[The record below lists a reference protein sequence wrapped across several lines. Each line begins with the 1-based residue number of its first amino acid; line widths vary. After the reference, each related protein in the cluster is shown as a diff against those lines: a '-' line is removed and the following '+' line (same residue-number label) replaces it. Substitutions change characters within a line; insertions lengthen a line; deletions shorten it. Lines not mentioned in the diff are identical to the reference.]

1 MREGK
6 SLSTDRSLHSTA
18 APEGR
23 QLFAGYA
30 HFRER
35 AASDRRRLT
44 GFARHGVLPPQCLG
58 SDREGHIS
66 PFDPHC
72 LPSFLDEP
80 QDIPR
85 GCAVF
90 SHTRAC
96 NLHVEPPLCLQ
107 PASHLDIIQ
116 AHLARLVACLAR
128 GPIVRNFDGVG
139 GPCATDQEERSKEPD
154 TSSSYVRHHG
164 IRGNSSLCAALRN
177 QRATPVSP
185 FRQRVVFNIPFG
197 FCFGS
202 PRRFRP
208 CNASE
213 GACRPCG
220 DLSAPR
226 NANQELA
233 VACRLGRRLL
243 PKIRSHLRVCELGAH
258 DCAPKAL
265 GRDGRQQTTVG
276 GRPDSASAVNS
287 QCWSPSTLG

>member
-6 SLSTDRSLHSTA
+6 SLSTYRSLHSTP

-35 AASDRRRLT
+35 AASDRRRST

-66 PFDPHC
+66 PFDPYC
-72 LPSFLDEP
+72 LPSFLNEP
-80 QDIPR
+80 QGIPR

-96 NLHVEPPLCLQ
+96 NLHVEPPLCFQ
-107 PASHLDIIQ
+107 PASHLNIIQ
-116 AHLARLVACLAR
+116 AHFARFVACLAR

-154 TSSSYVRHHG
+154 TSSSYVSHHG
-164 IRGNSSLCAALRN
+164 IRRNSSLCAALRN
-177 QRATPVSP
+177 QRATPVSLLQ
-185 FRQRVVFNIPFG
+185 QRIVFNIPFG

-202 PRRFRP
+202 PRSFRP
-208 CNASE
+208 RNTSE
-213 GACRPCG
+213 RVRCPCG
-220 DLSAPR
+220 DLSAHR

-233 VACRLGRRLL
+233 VACRLGRRLI
-243 PKIRSHLRVCELGAH
+243 PKIQPHLEPVSWELRTVSRKHSGGTDDSGPRLA
-258 DCAPKAL
+258 DVRTAL
-265 GRDGRQQTTVG
+265 PQ
-276 GRPDSASAVNS
+276 
-287 QCWSPSTLG
+287 